1 MKTAFLCAWL
11 VAVSTCNGFAQ
22 TREDPETS
30 YYAAAYARHYRVP
43 MELIHAIISQESA
56 WNQNA
61 VSSKGARG
69 LMQLMP
75 ATAQRFAA
83 RNVFDKSQNI
93 GGGVRFLRELLDRF
107 HGDLR
112 LVLAAYYAGEGRIG
126 RRGLLYGNPDV
137 IAYVEQVRRR
147 YYYEIAIHRER
158 GKPTP

>member
-1 MKTAFLCAWL
+1 VKTVLVCAWL
-11 VAVSTCNGFAQ
+11 LAVAACNGSAQ
-22 TREDPETS
+22 TREDPETA
-30 YYAAAYARHYRVP
+30 YYATAYARHYRVP
-43 MELIHAIISQESA
+43 VELVHAIISQESG

-75 ATAQRFAA
+75 ATAQRFAT

-93 GGGVRFLRELLDRF
+93 GGGVRYLKELSDRF
-107 HGDLR
+107 HSDLR
-112 LVLAAYYAGEGRIG
+112 LVLAAYYAGEGQVG
-126 RRGLLYGNPDV
+126 KRGLLYGNPDV

-147 YYYEIAIHRER
+147 YFYEIAIHRER